1 MQGRGFQPTPVH
13 GAHWPACLLTG
24 ADTPTSRPWPLLFCL
39 LGHCFS
45 ILAGP
50 AAALPPPGSLQNL
63 PGQGC
68 SVLRQDSPSDD
79 QVALTKPD
87 HIAVLLG
94 DENEG
99 SELSQKASGL
109 QESGSCPGTPA
120 LPPLPHLQWGL
131 AQMPTDTFPHLAL
144 TSAFF
149 SARGFGHLVWL
160 PPLPSSACCSVGKP
174 GCGESVRSPPEGP
187 ASVMVFTSEASE
199 LVRCSGIRAT
209 RNL

>member
-50 AAALPPPGSLQNL
+50 AAALPPLGSLQNL

-94 DENEG
+94 LLLCKGLWPLSMASTTSQQCLLLSGEARLWG
-99 SELSQKASGL
+99 VSEI
-109 QESGSCPGTPA
+109 TP
-120 LPPLPHLQWGL
+120 
-131 AQMPTDTFPHLAL
+131 
-144 TSAFF
+144 
-149 SARGFGHLVWL
+149 
-160 PPLPSSACCSVGKP
+160 
-174 GCGESVRSPPEGP
+174 
-187 ASVMVFTSEASE
+187 
-199 LVRCSGIRAT
+199 
-209 RNL
+209 